1 MDVRYDIAATSLA
14 LSKNLCISIFMGVS
28 SGVYFHT
35 AIDIRLLH
43 VYNRGTSVSH
53 KNMTKNKTLTKRQ
66 SDILEF
72 LKGFIVENG
81 YPPALREIAAYFR
94 IASHKNVA
102 KHLDALD
109 KKGFIRR
116 GKRISRAIEVIDHA
130 AAKDTFLVP
139 ILGQVRAGVP
149 HQAVEDISGH
159 VALDSR
165 FFRCKDAF
173 LLKVAG
179 KSMSGAGIEDGDHV
193 LVSRQSHAQNNDIV
207 VALLGDSASVKR
219 FFFDGKTVTLRPENP
234 DFEPVI
240 VKSSQ
245 EFSII
250 GKVVSV
256 IKHT

>member
-1 MDVRYDIAATSLA
+1 
-14 LSKNLCISIFMGVS
+14 
-28 SGVYFHT
+28 
-35 AIDIRLLH
+35 
-43 VYNRGTSVSH
+43 
-53 KNMTKNKTLTKRQ
+53 MTKNKTLTKRQ

-72 LKGFIVENG
+72 LKGFMVENG
-81 YPPALREIAAYFR
+81 YAPTLRETSRAFC

-102 KHLDALD
+102 KHLDALE

-116 GKRISRAIEVIDHA
+116 GVGLSRAIEIIDRA
-130 AAKDTFLVP
+130 STRDTFLVP
-139 ILGQVRAGVP
+139 IVGQVRAGDP
-149 HQAVEDISGH
+149 LEAIEDISGH

-173 LLKVAG
+173 LLKVVG
-179 KSMSGAGIEDGDHV
+179 ESMSGAGIKDGDHV

-207 VALLGDSASVKR
+207 VALIGEAATVKR
-219 FFFDGKTVTLRPENP
+219 FFFDGETVTLRPENP

-240 VKSSQ
+240 VKNSQ
-245 EFSII
+245 ELSII